1 MPSRR
6 IAVTCLLLLSL
17 SATTGRGDEWPQW
30 RGPHRDGVWHETGI
44 VEKFESD
51 QIEPLWR
58 QPVGSGYSGP
68 TVAEGNVYVTDR
80 LVEPQQVERVHC
92 FDWNLGTKLWTRSY
106 PCEYTISYEA
116 GPRASVTVE
125 DGRAFALGAM
135 GHLHCLDAA
144 SGQVL
149 WKHDLDA
156 EFKISADKRMPIWG
170 IAGSPLIYEDLV
182 IVPIGAEKASLVA
195 FNKKFGDL
203 VWQALDD
210 RAQYSAPILIEQAGR
225 PVLVCWTGDS
235 VAGLN
240 PESGEVYWRHP
251 FAVSRMPIGIATP
264 LVNGNRLFVTS
275 FYDGSLMLG
284 LRQDKPAV
292 EQLWRRRGEDER
304 HTDALHSIISTP
316 VFDADHIYG
325 VDSYGELRCLAADTG
340 DRVWED
346 LTATPTA
353 RWSNI
358 HFVRNADKIWMFNE
372 RGELI
377 ISELSP
383 QGFRE
388 IDRAKLIEPTLP
400 QLRQRG
406 GVCWAHPA
414 FAHKHV
420 FIRNDNELL
429 CASLEAD

>member
-225 PVLVCWTGDS
+225 PVL
-235 VAGLN
+235 
-240 PESGEVYWRHP
+240 E
-251 FAVSRMPIGIATP
+251 IG
-264 LVNGNRLFVTS
+264 
-275 FYDGSLMLG
+275 
-284 LRQDKPAV
+284 
-292 EQLWRRRGEDER
+292 
-304 HTDALHSIISTP
+304 
-316 VFDADHIYG
+316 
-325 VDSYGELRCLAADTG
+325 
-340 DRVWED
+340 
-346 LTATPTA
+346 
-353 RWSNI
+353 
-358 HFVRNADKIWMFNE
+358 
-372 RGELI
+372 
-377 ISELSP
+377 
-383 QGFRE
+383 
-388 IDRAKLIEPTLP
+388 RA
-400 QLRQRG
+400 
-406 GVCWAHPA
+406 
-414 FAHKHV
+414 HV
-420 FIRNDNELL
+420 
-429 CASLEAD
+429 